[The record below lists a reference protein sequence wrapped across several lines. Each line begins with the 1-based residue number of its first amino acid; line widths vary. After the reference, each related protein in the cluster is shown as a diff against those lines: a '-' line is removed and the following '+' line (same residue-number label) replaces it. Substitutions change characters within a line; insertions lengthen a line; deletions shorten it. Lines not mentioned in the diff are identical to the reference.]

1 MVNIQK
7 LREKAK
13 VLDLSY
19 GYGTG
24 KFVESVSTEMQDNEL
39 NSRCELSASS
49 VICIYA
55 GSGLGASNCMPLCLL
70 HISLVKIWLNDSKIS
85 ILFPQTIT

>member
-19 GYGTG
+19 GNGTG
-24 KFVESVSTEMQDNEL
+24 KFVESVSAEMQDNAL
-39 NSRCELSASS
+39 NSRHALSASS
-49 VICIYA
+49 IICSCTIRDVCEALMLYLCWVIVFVGPGVCSVYRKQRY
-55 GSGLGASNCMPLCLL
+55 G
-70 HISLVKIWLNDSKIS
+70 
-85 ILFPQTIT
+85 